1 MNRLTTFKI
10 FRFFAFLPAVL
21 YLCGLGCS
29 PSAIA
34 QSATYSV
41 SNLSRNEQNI
51 DKPLKAKRCV
61 KSIKVG
67 KIRRSYVVNT
77 PQGYGDK
84 PAPLVLV
91 LHGAMAN
98 TFAMAWDTRMTEKAN
113 EHGFIVVYPRGIGI
127 AKTLMTWNAGDC
139 CGIAKLRNIDDIAFL
154 KVLIKQLRED
164 YKVDGDRIYI
174 AGASNGGMMAYK
186 AAIELSDQIAAIA
199 TANGTMMTSE
209 LKPGEPVS
217 ILAFHGTK
225 DHIVPYQ
232 GGPGGLPFWKIIG
245 TKAADNVKFWAER
258 DKCSATAVRESI
270 GNYVKES
277 YRNGANGT
285 EVCVYIVNGGKH
297 NWPGGRGTIIS
308 SDAAM
313 SKLDATDIICKFF
326 LAHPKMRTTASARK
340 E

>member
-1 MNRLTTFKI
+1 MNRLTTSKI
-10 FRFFAFLPAVL
+10 SIFFALLPVVL
-21 YLCGLGCS
+21 YLGAFGCS

-34 QSATYSV
+34 QSSTFSL
-41 SNLSRNEQNI
+41 SNLNRNEQKI
-51 DKPLKAKRCV
+51 DKSVKAKRCV

-77 PQGYGDK
+77 PYGYGDK

-154 KVLIKQLRED
+154 KALIKQLRED

-258 DKCSATAVRESI
+258 DKCSATPVRESI

-277 YRNGANGT
+277 YCNGANGT

-308 SDAAM
+308 SDSAM

-326 LAHPKMRTTASARK
+326 LAHPKMRTNIEAHK
-340 E
+340 